1 LIKQV
6 DAFDAFI
13 EGGKSGLTLT
23 IQMVPYLLAM
33 FVAITVLRSSGILD
47 FVIGLIYPLL
57 TLLHIPAEIVP
68 LAMIRPISGTAP
80 LAIMT
85 DLIKKHGHDSVIGLI
100 ASTVQCSTDSTFYVL
115 SLYFGAVGITR
126 IKYALKVGLLADL
139 VGILTAI
146 FIVKWVFG

>member
-1 LIKQV
+1 
-6 DAFDAFI
+6 
-13 EGGKSGLTLT
+13 
-23 IQMVPYLLAM
+23 M
-33 FVAITVLRSSGILD
+33 FVAITVLRSSGLLD

-68 LAMIRPISGTAP
+68 LAMIRPISGTAS

-85 DLIKKHGHDSVIGLI
+85 DLIKEHGPDSIIGLI
-100 ASTVQCSTDSTFYVL
+100 ASTMQGSTDTTFYVL
-115 SLYFGAVGITR
+115 TLYFGAVGITR